1 MNPANIFK
9 TLIVVVVFAYLSVND
24 QQAEARTFSDLQNLD
39 TRNINMNDLN
49 TMVQL
54 IDDSKLS
61 SNPME
66 QADNDDDNDDD
77 DDRSNLQ
84 VQNPLMVSPS
94 ASLYNDN
101 QSIQPILAEQTT
113 QQHNKIGSPSG
124 NDLKTSASH
133 HHHGHGVKGWL
144 DMGAWTG
151 KKGAFGWHDKH
162 PVGGK
167 GRK

>member
-1 MNPANIFK
+1 MNQSNLFK
-9 TLIVVVVFAYLSVND
+9 TFIIVVVFAYLSIND
-24 QQAEARTFSDLQNLD
+24 NQAEARTLNELQNLD
-39 TRNINMNDLN
+39 TRNVNMNDLSA
-49 TMVQL
+49 MAQL
-54 IDDSKLS
+54 IEESKLS
-61 SNPME
+61 NPLE
-66 QADNDDDNDDD
+66 QADNDDDEDD

-84 VQNPLMVSPS
+84 LQNPLMVAGP

-101 QSIQPILAEQTT
+101 QRQPILAEQTT
-113 QQHNKIGSPSG
+113 QQQNKIGYPSTSS
-124 NDLKTSASH
+124 DLKTSASH